1 MIRFLFLL
9 CLPLLLPLPA
19 SAQAVY
25 APPTTAR
32 ERVALDGNWRFA
44 ARPKADGIEKPGFDD
59 GPWQAVTLPHTW
71 NSKTDAQTRKAAWY
85 RTHFTLGAADRGKE
99 VFVYFE
105 GAATVAGVY
114 LNGVR
119 LGQHR
124 GAYTAFIFDG
134 TRAAV
139 PGGDNVLAVRCDTD
153 PKDTADCLPA
163 GDKGQLYHVY
173 GGLYRRVWLLKT
185 APLHVDPTYSAS
197 SGVFLTPRSVAPAGA
212 DLDVRTLVR
221 NDGADAKT
229 VTVKDTVCDAE
240 GQAVATASG
249 GLALGPHAGGDVTLH
264 LHVTHPHVWGLKDPY
279 LYHVYSRTAVAGH
292 VTDVVAERTGF
303 RSFTLGPDGFLL
315 NGVLT
320 PLRGVAKHQETEAR
334 ASAVTVED
342 LKPDWDGL
350 RDLGVNYV
358 RLAHYPHA
366 ALEYN
371 LADERGIVVWA
382 ENGHSNPTAWTAT
395 GDQITREMVRQNY
408 NHPSIVFWS
417 IGNEALAKLA
427 EHPDTSDLDAL
438 EHYARTARFE
448 DPSRLITY
456 ASSTYFH
463 ESPALDF
470 VAVNRYVG
478 WYGGLISAFEPLA
491 VFYHFLSETG
501 AGGVLSTH
509 TAAPL
514 PSHTVNAYEPEE
526 YQQEFAESRCQTV
539 FRNVPDDVF
548 LFTWWTFRDFG
559 DPRYKGLNTKGLE
572 TYAGFRKDVWY
583 LFQSFLRPDT
593 PVVHV
598 CGKPWFLRR
607 LRSASDVFRLK
618 AYSNAAALTLTL
630 NGQNVGTVSNGDY
643 VLPNRTYADNVF
655 SWAAPFKHGRNDV
668 TVDDG
673 LGHSDRAVLYF
684 EDAPPAPNPGGAGT
698 DVAGGLPAS
707 SPIPTQTPPE
717 LGAGGTPLLQ
727 SLTSTNPLNPAYLL
741 DTPAQAEWPVYDD
754 FDGTG
759 DNTFH
764 ALPDLLSGA
773 SRIVTGRTSKAA
785 NLTTLTFTISPDV
798 PSVDVFLL
806 RTLAPTAPIPTPPV
820 PAGFTDTGVRGTWR
834 DNAENLIPN
843 ALYRRTAA
851 PGEIVTVPGVALDYA
866 LFVKPHP

>member
-1 MIRFLFLL
+1 M
-9 CLPLLLPLPA
+9 
-19 SAQAVY
+19 
-25 APPTTAR
+25 
-32 ERVALDGNWRFA
+32 
-44 ARPKADGIEKPGFDD
+44 
-59 GPWQAVTLPHTW
+59 
-71 NSKTDAQTRKAAWY
+71 
-85 RTHFTLGAADRGKE
+85 
-99 VFVYFE
+99 
-105 GAATVAGVY
+105 
-114 LNGVR
+114 
-119 LGQHR
+119 
-124 GAYTAFIFDG
+124 
-134 TRAAV
+134 
-139 PGGDNVLAVRCDTD
+139 LAVRCDTD

-185 APLHVDPTYSAS
+185 DPIHVDPTDMAA
-197 SGVFLTPRSVAPAGA
+197 SGVFLTPQNVSPEGAGLA
-212 DLDVRTLVR
+212 IRTLVR
-221 NDGADAKT
+221 NDGAEAEKVS
-229 VTVKDTVCDAE
+229 VTDTVCDAD
-240 GQAVATASG
+240 GKAVADVSG
-249 GLALGPHAGGDVTLH
+249 SLSLGPHSGGDVTLYAHVAQAH
-264 LHVTHPHVWGLKDPY
+264 LWNLKDPY
-279 LYHVYSRTAVAGH
+279 LYHVYSQTAVNGH
-292 VTDVVAERTGF
+292 ATDVVAERTGF
-303 RSFTLGPDGFLL
+303 RTFTLGPDGFLL

-320 PLRGVAKHQETEAR
+320 PLRGVAKHQETEER
-334 ASAVTVED
+334 ASAVTGED
-342 LKPDWDGL
+342 LTRDWDSL
-350 RDLGVNYV
+350 RDLGVSFV

-366 ALEYN
+366 ALEYD
-371 LADERGIVVWA
+371 LADERGIAVWA
-382 ENGHSNPTAWTAT
+382 ENGHSNPAAWTAT

-427 EHPDTSDLDAL
+427 EHPETSDLDAL

-463 ESPALDF
+463 ESPELDF

-491 VFYHFLSETG
+491 VYYHFISEVG

-514 PSHTVNAYEPEE
+514 PSHLVNSYEPEE

-607 LRSASDVFRLK
+607 LRTSLDVFRLK

-643 VLPNRTYADNVF
+643 VLPNRTPADNVF

-673 LGHSDRAVLYF
+673 LGHSDSAVLYF
-684 EDAPPAPNPGGAGT
+684 EDAPPVPPTKTVGVRVPPAPNNGGVGK
-698 DVAGGLPAS
+698 DVVAGLPGPSPGPDPVLS
-707 SPIPTQTPPE
+707 SLTPPL

-727 SLTSTNPLNPAYLL
+727 SLTSSNPFNPAYFL
-741 DTPAQAEWPVYDD
+741 DTPAQPEWPVYDD

-764 ALPDLLSGA
+764 LLPDQLLGA

-785 NLTTLTFTISPDV
+785 NLTTLSFTIAPDAT
-798 PSVDVFLL
+798 PVDVFLL
-806 RTLAPTAPIPTPPV
+806 RTLTLIAAPLPS
-820 PAGFTDTGVRGTWR
+820 GFTDTGVRGTWR
-834 DNAENLIPN
+834 DNAENLVPYV
-843 ALYRRTAA
+843 LYRRTAA
-851 PGEIVTVPGVALDYA
+851 PGEIVTVPGAALDYA
-866 LFVKPHP
+866 LFVRPVQLENGATTATRQTPALRTKQ